1 MAQLVNLPD
10 QERVIFSRLPLA
22 IYQEIAAHLRQIPAV
37 KAQLCP
43 LETDRFDYSQ
53 SQVGYLQLQY
63 PNSLSPS
70 DRQQLES
77 ILAFYGDRYSP
88 PQRQKVK

>member
-1 MAQLVNLPD
+1 MAQIVNLPY

-22 IYQEIAAHLRQIPAV
+22 VYREIAAHLRQIPEV
-37 KAQLCP
+37 QAQLCP

-70 DRQQLES
+70 DRQQLDS

-88 PQRQKVK
+88 PERQNLQ